1 MVTPYGIKIYG
12 IEEYNIMQ
20 SNRRNATS
28 MDDMLLSA
36 AAGGRELIWKRIG
49 TITKEEIEEILGYEI
64 KIVG

>member
-12 IEEYNIMQ
+12 IEEYSIMQ

-36 AAGGRELIWKRIG
+36 AAGERELIWKRIG
-49 TITKEEIEEILGYEI
+49 TITKEEIEEILGHGI
-64 KIVG
+64 KIVD